1 MFAFLEN
8 PQKCRSPPPMLPR
21 AAELPCGGA
30 TFFINPE
37 PLAGALT
44 SHNLVSDSNPNPQ
57 PSTPPASP
65 SSSLLPPRMTLH
77 HYQITGTRQRGNDSC
92 QRALKSTPP
101 FQLKRA
107 TSFLGPTARISLLF
121 FFLFFLLHP
130 VPGFTSFE
138 PSGRKVSVFA
148 RSLQQVPT
156 NIRCQVSRPSVTEAD
171 REILSSTSI
180 WRAGVSRSRD
190 KKL

>member
-8 PQKCRSPPPMLPR
+8 RQKCRSPPPMLPR

-37 PLAGALT
+37 PLALALT

-57 PSTPPASP
+57 HATPLASP

-92 QRALKSTPP
+92 QWALKSTPP
-101 FQLKRA
+101 FQLKRV

-121 FFLFFLLHP
+121 FFLFFCCVLFQGSQVLSRR
-130 VPGFTSFE
+130 VE
-138 PSGRKVSVFA
+138 
-148 RSLQQVPT
+148 RSLYLPGL
-156 NIRCQVSRPSVTEAD
+156 CSKSRQTLDV
-171 REILSSTSI
+171 
-180 WRAGVSRSRD
+180 
-190 KKL
+190 K